1 MGSPGTGESEHS
13 LLIFGSVKVEKLR
26 ARMSKKEEKPSRVSC
41 SGAASLA
48 SPCLSGFQGR
58 TQGPDLSGDTEEM
71 ATDNHSQESRF

>member
-1 MGSPGTGESEHS
+1 MGSSGAGESEHS
-13 LLIFGSVKVEKLR
+13 LLIFGSVKVENLR
-26 ARMSKKEEKPSRVSC
+26 TRMSTKEEKPSRMSC

-58 TQGPDLSGDTEEM
+58 TQSLDLSGDTEEM